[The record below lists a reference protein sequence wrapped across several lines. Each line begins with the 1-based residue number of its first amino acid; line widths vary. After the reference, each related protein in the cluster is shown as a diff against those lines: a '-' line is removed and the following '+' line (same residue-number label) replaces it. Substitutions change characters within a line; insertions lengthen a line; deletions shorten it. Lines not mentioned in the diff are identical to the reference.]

1 MGFTPRLCLT
11 ELNAS
16 VKFLDFSLDGA
27 FLLIED
33 NLDEIHF
40 LDVFSKK
47 RYVNMDEL
55 NFEIE
60 WCSEGLRYSGE
71 KLKVK

>member
-1 MGFTPRLCLT
+1 MGFTPKLSIS

-16 VKFLDFSLDGA
+16 VKFLDFSLDSV

-33 NLDEIHF
+33 NLDETHF
-40 LDVFSKK
+40 IDIFNKK
-47 RYVNMDEL
+47 RYLNTGDL

-60 WCSEGLRYSGE
+60 LCIDGLRYSEE
-71 KLKVK
+71 KLKV